1 MAKKRVLCVGLVCLD
16 EINVVSS
23 YPIEDTD
30 QRSVD
35 RYTARG
41 GNASNSSTVLAS
53 IGEAVECFATL
64 GANKEKNSTIA
75 AMPACNLRAKLK
87 DVTLISSGWQVEAN
101 MNTQRNLL
109 YGSTVF
115 SFKN

>member
-64 GANKEKNSTIA
+64 ANKDRNTSRLPLAEYFSST
-75 AMPACNLRAKLK
+75 PVSQDL
-87 DVTLISSGWQVEAN
+87 TL
-101 MNTQRNLL
+101 
-109 YGSTVF
+109 
-115 SFKN
+115 